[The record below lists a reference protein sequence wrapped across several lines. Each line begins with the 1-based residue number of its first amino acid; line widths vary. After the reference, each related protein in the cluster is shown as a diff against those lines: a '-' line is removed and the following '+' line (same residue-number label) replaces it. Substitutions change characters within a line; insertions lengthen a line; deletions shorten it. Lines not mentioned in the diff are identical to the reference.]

1 MNSPVSIL
9 NEIMENYPD
18 DSFLT
23 ADGFEK
29 AVIGLDEQSMRLV
42 YSVSKCIAILKEQGM
57 TEEDALEY
65 FSFNVSGA
73 YVGEQTPIWCN
84 DSFDWA
90 TF

>member
-1 MNSPVSIL
+1 MSKIL
-9 NEIMENYPD
+9 DEILEAYPE

-23 ADGFEK
+23 ADGFND

-42 YSVSKCIAILKEQGM
+42 YSVSKCIAILKSEGM

-73 YVGEQTPIWCN
+73 YVGDQTPIWCN
-84 DSFDWA
+84 DSYDLSIF
-90 TF
+90 

>member
-1 MNSPVSIL
+1 MSTIL
-9 NEIMENYPD
+9 NEILEAYPD

-23 ADGFEK
+23 ADGFND

-42 YSVSKCIAILKEQGM
+42 YSVSKCIAILKEEGM
-57 TEEDALEY
+57 TEEDALEH

-84 DSFDWA
+84 DSYDLSNF
-90 TF
+90 

>member
-1 MNSPVSIL
+1 MSTIL
-9 NEIMENYPD
+9 NEILEAYPD

-23 ADGFEK
+23 ADGFSD
-29 AVIGLDEQSMRLV
+29 AVIGLDEHSMRLV
-42 YSVSKCIAILKEQGM
+42 YSVSKCIAILKEEGM
-57 TEEDALEY
+57 TEEDALEH

-84 DSFDWA
+84 DSYDLS